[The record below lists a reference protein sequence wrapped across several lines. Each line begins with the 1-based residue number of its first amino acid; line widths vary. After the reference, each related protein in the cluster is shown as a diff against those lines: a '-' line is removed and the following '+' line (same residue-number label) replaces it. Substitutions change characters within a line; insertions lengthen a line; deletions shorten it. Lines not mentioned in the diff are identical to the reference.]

1 MTEKRIVET
10 VDQGRQGETSNH
22 MRWVLL
28 ATMVM
33 SIAAIGAAWVW
44 IIRSE
49 AGSYLGQ
56 RAGSSARHGATKS
69 SPR

>member
-44 IIRSE
+44 IIRV
-49 AGSYLGQ
+49 
-56 RAGSSARHGATKS
+56 
-69 SPR
+69 